1 MIRRDVKSNA
11 VLNTDIESLNKYKL
25 ERSYYRKVDQLHAD
39 ILEIKRSII
48 SICEK
53 IERLESK

>member
-1 MIRRDVKSNA
+1 MIKRDVKTQA
-11 VLNTDIESLNKYKL
+11 VLSTDIESLNKYKL
-25 ERSYYRKVDQLHAD
+25 ERTYYRKVDQLHAD
-39 ILEIKRSII
+39 ILEIKKTIV

>member
-1 MIRRDVKSNA
+1 MIKRDAKTHA

-25 ERSYYRKVDQLHAD
+25 ERSYYRKVDQLQAD
-39 ILEIKRSII
+39 ILEIKKSII
-48 SICEK
+48 NICQK

>member
-1 MIRRDVKSNA
+1 MIKRDAKTHA

-25 ERSYYRKVDQLHAD
+25 ERSYYRKVDQLQAD
-39 ILEIKRSII
+39 ILEIKKSII
-48 SICEK
+48 SICQK

>member
-1 MIRRDVKSNA
+1 MIRRDGKSQA
-11 VLNTDIESLNKYKL
+11 VLNTDVEALNKYKL
-25 ERSYYRKVDQLHAD
+25 ERTYYRKIDKLQSD

-48 SICEK
+48 NICEK

>member
-1 MIRRDVKSNA
+1 MIRRDVKSKA
-11 VLNTDIESLNKYKL
+11 VLNTDVESLNKYKL
-25 ERSYYRKVDQLHAD
+25 ERSYYRKVDQLQAD

>member
-1 MIRRDVKSNA
+1 MIRRDAKTKA

-25 ERSYYRKVDQLHAD
+25 ERSYYRKVDQLQAD
-39 ILEIKRSII
+39 ILEIKKSIV